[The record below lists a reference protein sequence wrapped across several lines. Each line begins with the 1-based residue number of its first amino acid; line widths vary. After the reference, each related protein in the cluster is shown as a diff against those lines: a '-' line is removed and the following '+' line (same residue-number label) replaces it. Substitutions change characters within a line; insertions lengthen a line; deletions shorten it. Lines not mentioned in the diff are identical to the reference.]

1 MSALQVAR
9 SWEIMVRSHLRLG
22 VGERGAEGA
31 EERGAP
37 LDVILQ
43 EELRAEQQR
52 VVGDYGEIG
61 RDGLPA

>member
-1 MSALQVAR
+1 
-9 SWEIMVRSHLRLG
+9 MVRSHLRLG